1 MFFKKSEK
9 CYENASQHFEL
20 WVTDFFEKSKNKKN
34 TSLTL
39 KILIM
44 LEWCASTISW
54 PLLCFGFK
62 KSTCYILDMDF
73 LRGSEDL
80 DIYKHRGRNIYF
92 FSVIKN
98 LIFPSFQSVTH
109 LLARLKIK
117 INLTDF
123 KLLVFFYSP

>member
-1 MFFKKSEK
+1 
-9 CYENASQHFEL
+9 
-20 WVTDFFEKSKNKKN
+20 
-34 TSLTL
+34 
-39 KILIM
+39 
-44 LEWCASTISW
+44 
-54 PLLCFGFK
+54 
-62 KSTCYILDMDF
+62 MDF

-80 DIYKHRGRNIYF
+80 DIYKNRGRNIYF

>member
-1 MFFKKSEK
+1 MFFKESEK

-62 KSTCYILDMDF
+62 K
-73 LRGSEDL
+73 
-80 DIYKHRGRNIYF
+80 K
-92 FSVIKN
+92 
-98 LIFPSFQSVTH
+98 H
-109 LLARLKIK
+109 LLY
-117 INLTDF
+117 F
-123 KLLVFFYSP
+123 GHGFSPGLWGFRYL